1 MLNGGIIKLGKILI
15 NTLLR
20 GNHLNLHAQILCGP
34 DVKENLAHIL
44 TSCNIKETFRHM
56 AWGHLEQ
63 VHQNVGQSGGAEFK
77 PRLNSTAATEA
88 LDLKSD

>member
-1 MLNGGIIKLGKILI
+1 MLNGRLGKILI
-15 NTLLR
+15 NITLWKSLESD
-20 GNHLNLHAQILCGP
+20 AQILCGP
-34 DVKENLAHIL
+34 DVKENLAHVL

-56 AWGHLEQ
+56 AWGRLEQ

-77 PRLNSTAATEA
+77 PRLNSTAETEA